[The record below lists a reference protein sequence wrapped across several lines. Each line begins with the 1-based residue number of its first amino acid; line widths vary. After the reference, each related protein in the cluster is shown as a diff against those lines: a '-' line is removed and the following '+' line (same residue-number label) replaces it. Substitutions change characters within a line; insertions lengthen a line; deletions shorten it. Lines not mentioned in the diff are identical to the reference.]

1 MPLKI
6 NAICAI
12 QRNIAVEKGLV
23 RNARVQIIALH
34 RRFVEVQK
42 LDDNEVHCLPRITFA
57 FQPHGTDW
65 TVVRKQFPL
74 RLAYATTFN
83 SCQGLTLTRAAID
96 LRIDPF
102 AHGQLYTALSRVR
115 HRDDCLLIFSEENEE
130 RDSANVVYKSL
141 LL

>member
-1 MPLKI
+1 M
-6 NAICAI
+6 
-12 QRNIAVEKGLV
+12 
-23 RNARVQIIALH
+23 QITALH

-42 LDDNEVHCLPRITFA
+42 LDDNEIHCLPRITFT
-57 FQPHGTDW
+57 FHPYGTDW
-65 TVVRKQFPL
+65 TVIRKQFPL

-83 SCQGLTLTRAAID
+83 SCQGLTLAKTAVD

-115 HRDDCLLIFSEENEE
+115 HRNDSLLIFSEENEE
-130 RDSANVVYKSL
+130 RDSANIVYPSL